1 VLDPVFG
8 NDVRLWEAGIE
19 GWREELIQFLPFW
32 IQRSRDIVE
41 TFDATPLDLTEEVF
55 AEKVDPYLLE
65 HGSSRQ
71 KKDALKHSSD
81 VCLT

>member
-1 VLDPVFG
+1 M
-8 NDVRLWEAGIE
+8 DVRLWESPID

-32 IQRSRDIVE
+32 IQRSRAIVE
-41 TFDATPLDLTEEVF
+41 AFDATPLNPADEKAGEK
-55 AEKVDPYLLE
+55 AEKIDPYLLE

-81 VCLT
+81 VF